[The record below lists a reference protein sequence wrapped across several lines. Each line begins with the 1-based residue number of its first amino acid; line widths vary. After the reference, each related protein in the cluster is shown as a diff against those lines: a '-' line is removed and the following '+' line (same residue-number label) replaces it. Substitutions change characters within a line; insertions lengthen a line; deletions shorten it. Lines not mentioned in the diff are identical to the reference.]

1 MEFYHKISGV
11 YEEFFEYITL
21 IGEDVAV
28 SEWKFL
34 DVLCSR
40 TTPTSIFIS
49 SVGKPAAKIRKM
61 FPRLKTCSVN
71 DFILSLESEL
81 CNLPALDP
89 YGPVQTD
96 DIDIHISDLIKLLS
110 SCEIGS
116 RLPSH
121 SSLAKSKMP
130 WWSDELWALC
140 YQMRRAYQ
148 AMVSFSSVENSES
161 YSLHKAN

>member
-1 MEFYHKISGV
+1 
-11 YEEFFEYITL
+11 
-21 IGEDVAV
+21 
-28 SEWKFL
+28 
-34 DVLCSR
+34 
-40 TTPTSIFIS
+40 
-49 SVGKPAAKIRKM
+49 M

-121 SSLAKSKMP
+121 SSLAKSRMP
-130 WWSDELWALC
+130 WWLVGWLVGVNDVSQAAAYL
-140 YQMRRAYQ
+140 RR
-148 AMVSFSSVENSES
+148 
-161 YSLHKAN
+161 